1 MRSRIYP
8 RLFFSPFLIRILAC
22 HTIFGAPQAA
32 VLRVPAAQMPPAALA
47 LPTPWDCGRAK
58 RHTAPLLRRSA
69 PRPNHGARCSAERKS
84 YPGAPKR
91 CGMWKIAPHL
101 KQPISVVFLF
111 FVCFF
116 SVFLLKNRRNTGF
129 QQKMKTEKNKENTE
143 KKQEQLALPRAV
155 VPGTQGA
162 TSLLVAGHSEGM
174 SRMDVARLKLRK
186 AHWTASKAVRPHT
199 LRTNTGLTTIAGQR
213 CVGRRGGLVT
223 GTRESLRED
232 IKRLRPPCVPRATLR
247 HSVSVGTLS
256 GV

>member
-1 MRSRIYP
+1 M
-8 RLFFSPFLIRILAC
+8 
-22 HTIFGAPQAA
+22 
-32 VLRVPAAQMPPAALA
+32 
-47 LPTPWDCGRAK
+47 
-58 RHTAPLLRRSA
+58 
-69 PRPNHGARCSAERKS
+69 
-84 YPGAPKR
+84 
-91 CGMWKIAPHL
+91 
-101 KQPISVVFLF
+101 ISTENE
-111 FVCFF
+111 
-116 SVFLLKNRRNTGF
+116 NR
-129 QQKMKTEKNKENTE
+129 EKTE

-247 HSVSVGTLS
+247 HNESVGTLS

>member
-1 MRSRIYP
+1 MGLRARQTPHRPTAEALGPQTKSRGPVFSRAEIRSR
-8 RLFFSPFLIRILAC
+8 
-22 HTIFGAPQAA
+22 
-32 VLRVPAAQMPPAALA
+32 
-47 LPTPWDCGRAK
+47 
-58 RHTAPLLRRSA
+58 RSETLWYVEN
-69 PRPNHGARCSAERKS
+69 RTT
-84 YPGAPKR
+84 
-91 CGMWKIAPHL
+91 L
-101 KQPISVVFLF
+101 KQQISVVFLF
-111 FVCFF
+111 L
-116 SVFLLKNRRNTGF
+116 SVFLCFSLEKQAKN
-129 QQKMKTEKNKENTE
+129 MISTENENREKTE

-186 AHWTASKAVRPHT
+186 AHWTASKAVRPQT

-223 GTRESLRED
+223 GTRESLRGD

-247 HSVSVGTLS
+247 HSESVGTLS